1 MNESIR
7 WEITNNCNLCC
18 EHCAVSEVSSC
29 DMSFEKAKEIVNRL
43 VESGVKE
50 ILFSTK
56 EPFAYQYIWELLE
69 YCSISGIYSKIVTN
83 GTLLTEEKVKRLFKF
98 KIKYIS
104 ISMDGWTAE
113 DNDAIRGNGTFE
125 LINRA
130 ISLFCKYNSDPD
142 YSYIPIYVQTIINEY
157 NLRHVEK
164 LEDLCERY
172 PDVVFSL
179 APLVW
184 LGNAKTN
191 KYISAEKRWK
201 ERKKDVFD
209 IIRKKG
215 RQVFFRENSYYE
227 SIVNNFLYG
236 LNQMPLIPSCNSRAH
251 DYFTIMPSGELCK
264 CMMLLDSSVKVPFR
278 VMYGDILSEP
288 KNIMDDVTEDY
299 SFKDNQTCRSCS
311 IREEC
316 SMCYAIVYSEESLA
330 EQIEKCRTGQT
341 EYMLLLDQIEQGKIK
356 ARINSE
362 LILSENHIDV
372 ILKTGVT
379 KRIGS
384 LSERNIMF
392 IGKNY
397 DALSIDPGSISQLSR
412 EDIEELLANNIIR
425 RADG

>member
-29 DMSFEKAKEIVNRL
+29 DVSFEKAKEIVNRL
-43 VESGVKE
+43 TESGVKE

-56 EPFAYQYIWELLE
+56 EPFAYQHIWELLD

-83 GTLLTEEKVKRLFKF
+83 GTLLTEDKIKKLYDL

-104 ISMDGWTAE
+104 ISMDGWTAD
-113 DNDAIRGNGTFE
+113 DNDAIRGKGTFE
-125 LINRA
+125 LINKA

-142 YSYIPIYVQTIINEY
+142 YSYIPIYVQTIINEF
-157 NLRHVEK
+157 NLRHVDCLEK
-164 LEDLCERY
+164 MCERY
-172 PDVVFSL
+172 PDVTFSL

-191 KYISAEKRWK
+191 KHISAEKRWN
-201 ERKKDVFD
+201 ERKKDIFE
-209 IIRKKG
+209 IIKKKG
-215 RQVFFRENSYYE
+215 KQVFFRENSYYE

-236 LNQMPLIPSCNSRAH
+236 LNQMPLIPSCNARAH

-288 KNIMDDVTEDY
+288 KDVTDDVIEEF
-299 SFKDNQTCRSCS
+299 SFKGNQMCKNCS

-316 SMCYAIVYSEESLA
+316 HLCYAIVYSEESLA
-330 EQIEKCRTGQT
+330 EQIEKCKVGQET
-341 EYMLLLDQIEQGKIK
+341 YRLLLDQIEQGSVKV
-356 ARINSE
+356 RLNSE
-362 LILSENHIDV
+362 LIVSENNIDV

-384 LSERNIMF
+384 LSDRNMMLI
-392 IGKNY
+392 KKYY
-397 DALSIDPGSISQLSR
+397 DGLSIDSESILQLSR
-412 EDIEELLANNIIR
+412 RDIEELLANNIIQK
-425 RADG
+425 DDD